1 MGSPSAIELA
11 ESNRNL
17 DFLEHSLVREYIRI
31 VWLGMAFEKCFATEK
46 RRDPDYNPYLMPN
59 FYGKSNFGNKKDN
72 SESTIEL
79 TSEGKIK
86 FFFKEPGSLCMAVKV
101 SPRGVAQYPG
111 HSNLE
116 GSARRPLMR
125 SGF

>member
-31 VWLGMAFEKCFATEK
+31 VWLGMAFEKCFATER

-59 FYGKSNFGNKKDN
+59 FYGKSSFGNKKDN
-72 SESTIEL
+72 SEFRCALWRERFPPSQ
-79 TSEGKIK
+79 
-86 FFFKEPGSLCMAVKV
+86 AA
-101 SPRGVAQYPG
+101 PRHATPRRAAPLDSIRRQIPP
-111 HSNLE
+111 
-116 GSARRPLMR
+116 RRPP
-125 SGF
+125 